1 MSNKNGS
8 IVFFFLLD
16 FGRYLYI
23 IYFYQSMEDNI
34 NTLKLKSA
42 TTIFHNLKEIK
53 KSFIYVLFQ
62 K

>member
-1 MSNKNGS
+1 M
-8 IVFFFLLD
+8 D

-42 TTIFHNLKEIK
+42 TTIFNNLIEIK